1 TPEPMLPVRLYVVRI
16 IAVANA
22 GNFAMGALSMGI
34 TAFLPTYVQ
43 GSMGLSA
50 VLAGATLG
58 VTSAS
63 WTIGSLIGARLLSH
77 ISYRFTA
84 VAGGAMLVGG
94 SAFLISLEPWRGIW
108 WALAGGTVLG
118 LGFGFVNLVFTVTTQ
133 SAVGWEQRGAATA
146 SNQFM
151 RQLGASVGTAAF
163 GAVFNLGLYA
173 RVPNAGDVIARM
185 MDPVKRAGIAPLDVE
200 RYAAAIAASLH
211 DIYIVL
217 GLLGVVILILAAA
230 VPAELTT
237 TDPAPA

>member
-1 TPEPMLPVRLYVVRI
+1 
-16 IAVANA
+16 
-22 GNFAMGALSMGI
+22 
-34 TAFLPTYVQ
+34 
-43 GSMGLSA
+43 MGLSA